1 MDPLRFGRQYRALR
15 VHQGRR
21 QQDVSDES
29 GLSRSL
35 IAAIDRGQIEG
46 VTIGA
51 LVRAARALDADVD
64 LRLWW
69 RGGGLDRLVDEA
81 HAAIVEAIV
90 ARLRRHGWLV
100 EIEVSFSIWGER
112 GSIDV
117 LAFHPGRGA
126 LLVVEVKS
134 AITDSQATIHG
145 LDRKARLAL
154 EIVGD
159 RPWAVRHVSR
169 LLDVGDTD
177 RSRRRVAGL
186 GVTYGTAFP
195 VGGRAVRRWLADPAA
210 ALPAGLL
217 FVSYDSHGS
226 TTRTS
231 AGRERVRR
239 PRKGARGA
247 SRARMTATPAFE
259 PNLARPNQPAATD
272 DRPRG
277 DSAVLAVE
285 CAKTEWGRRPPR
297 GDGRQAQARW
307 GSRSDA
313 RAWGR
318 RPPSGDC
325 PCSEPCA
332 IVRARLAP
340 GRWAF
345 ACRSS
350 HGNTFVRRGQ
360 P

>member
-1 MDPLRFGRQYRALR
+1 MRRHRPAPAARKSRVRGCAHDRAVDPLRFGRQYRALR

-21 QQDVSDES
+21 QQDVSDDS

-46 VTIGA
+46 VTVGA

-69 RGGGLDRLVDEA
+69 RGGALDRLLDEA
-81 HAAIVEAIV
+81 HAGVVDAIV

-100 EIEVSFSIWGER
+100 EVEVSFSIWGER
-112 GSIDV
+112 GSVDV

-126 LLVVEVKS
+126 LLVIEVKS

-154 EIVGD
+154 AIVGD

-169 LLDVGDTD
+169 LLVVGDTD
-177 RSRRRVAGL
+177 RSRRRIAGL

-195 VGGRAVRRWLADPAA
+195 VESRAVRRWLADPVAS
-210 ALPAGLL
+210 LPAGLL
-217 FVSYDSHGS
+217 FVSYDSHGG

-239 PRKGARGA
+239 PRKGRQPAK
-247 SRARMTATPAFE
+247 RARMTATPGLE
-259 PNLARPNQPAATD
+259 PNLASAGPEVATD
-272 DRPRG
+272 DEQGG

-285 CAKTEWGRRPPR
+285 
-297 GDGRQAQARW
+297 
-307 GSRSDA
+307 
-313 RAWGR
+313 
-318 RPPSGDC
+318 
-325 PCSEPCA
+325 
-332 IVRARLAP
+332 
-340 GRWAF
+340 
-345 ACRSS
+345 
-350 HGNTFVRRGQ
+350 
-360 P
+360 